1 MRSRAKQMTYSVEM
15 SSPKLNSNKNGYVTS
30 KSKIIA
36 FKKTGDISE
45 DPLTELLRTG
55 ARQLICC
62 LLQIGYFKAKQ
73 TFFSLFIGRRTAGGS
88 RVCIATLFQWDG
100 VCNKPVSQYEYYA
113 QRNEITRLFGYCLW
127 AETDRQAF
135 VSQATQLAKRVVS
148 PTFILTELLS
158 YLETEKIVRPG

>member
-1 MRSRAKQMTYSVEM
+1 M

-73 TFFSLFIGRRTAGGS
+73 TFFRFSLEDIPQEEVAFALQRY
-88 RVCIATLFQWDG
+88 FQG
-100 VCNKPVSQYEYYA
+100 M
-113 QRNEITRLFGYCLW
+113 
-127 AETDRQAF
+127 AF
-135 VSQATQLAKRVVS
+135 VTSR
-148 PTFILTELLS
+148 
-158 YLETEKIVRPG
+158 